1 MAEYFTNED
10 KTELGDDLIKRFNS
24 ALDRVGQAAYNQART
39 DTGKDRRAEMIQT
52 LDVALPSWREI
63 NDNEKANGFGDW
75 LMTTA
80 SNGKTGQQN
89 LVAAW
94 NANQAWAVLEVFNG
108 FINSGVMQQGAQRQQ
123 ETREIVQQ
131 ASDREYYG
139 VNSQRGGNKI
149 WTRAEVQAHYKR
161 FALHPAKTPQEEAEK
176 ATLEH
181 ELHQAA
187 LQGRIK

>member
-1 MAEYFTNED
+1 MADYFTNED
-10 KTELGDDLIKRFNS
+10 KNELGDDLIKRFNS
-24 ALDRVGQAAYNQART
+24 ALDRVGQNAFNQAVAVA
-39 DTGKDRRAEMIQT
+39 DKNRRAEMIQT

-63 NDNEKANGFGDW
+63 NDRNDFVDW
-75 LMTTA
+75 LETPA
-80 SNGKTGQQN
+80 SNGKSGKQN

-108 FINSGVMQQGAQRQQ
+108 FIQSGVMQQGAQRQQ
-123 ETREIVQQ
+123 ETREIVQN

-139 VNSQRGGNKI
+139 VNSQRGGNKV

>member
-1 MAEYFTNED
+1 
-10 KTELGDDLIKRFNS
+10 
-24 ALDRVGQAAYNQART
+24 
-39 DTGKDRRAEMIQT
+39 MIQT
-52 LDVALPSWREI
+52 LDVAMPGPPSWREI
-63 NDNEKANGFGDW
+63 NDMNTFVDW
-75 LMTTA
+75 LETPA
-80 SNGKTGQQN
+80 SNGKTCKHN
-89 LVAAW
+89 LMAAW

-139 VNSQRGGNKI
+139 VNSQRGGNKV

-187 LQGRIK
+187 LQGRIRG

>member
-24 ALDRVGQAAYNQART
+24 ALDRVGQNAFNQAVAVA
-39 DTGKDRRAEMIQT
+39 DKNRRAEMVQT

-63 NDNEKANGFGDW
+63 NDRNDFVEW
-75 LMTTA
+75 LETPA
-80 SNGKTGQQN
+80 SNGKTGMQN
-89 LVAAW
+89 LKAAW
-94 NANQAWAVLEVFNG
+94 SANQAWAVLEVFNG
-108 FINSGVMQQGAQRQQ
+108 FINSGIMQQGTQRQQ
-123 ETREIVQQ
+123 ETHEIVRQ

-149 WTRAEVQAHYKR
+149 WTRAEIQAFYKR
-161 FALHPAKTPQEEAEK
+161 YSLHPANTPEEKAEK
-176 ATLEH
+176 AALDH